1 VRSSRI
7 NSTWGA
13 NLVDMVRSR
22 RFIEIIVEERL
33 HENVAARGEQLVQGL
48 RELARDRGGISNVRG
63 VGSLAAFTCASPAA
77 RDHLLKL
84 LVERKLM
91 VLASGPQ
98 SIRFRMPLVV
108 QEEEIKLA
116 LDRIAAAL
124 PEVVGA

>member
-1 VRSSRI
+1 MMCS
-7 NSTWGA
+7 A
-13 NLVDMVRSR
+13 
-22 RFIEIIVEERL
+22 
-33 HENVAARGEQLVQGL
+33 AARKTRGDDVKIYGFDLREQGL

-108 QEEEIKLA
+108 QEDEIKLA
-116 LDRIAAAL
+116 LERIAAAL